1 MIYIVESHSHSA
13 STLPMPLLAVK
24 GGTEK
29 SNLTGMANFHFGLRR
44 RKLSEVKETVRI
56 QSSSSPWE

>member
-1 MIYIVESHSHSA
+1 
-13 STLPMPLLAVK
+13 MPLLVVK

-29 SNLTGMANFHFGLRR
+29 SNPTVMANFHFASRR

-56 QSSSSPWE
+56 QSSSSLWE